1 MLHSTLETEPVATN
15 WTFRQQNFQCGLT
28 EDGQKFRPPGWCK
41 DCLVF
46 TLGSEQKLPCR
57 SARRPRVRRLFPFV
71 ISSRFSPLLSPS
83 LSTRPPAQDNRER
96 ITFHPTL
103 TASRFPPF
111 ISFLFL
117 FPCTLGNDNRF
128 SAAAA
133 RHSYAPEHSSI
144 DFSSFSLTFS
154 LFSLLQF
161 PECSAQRL
169 RVYLP
174 IHDADPLTNGY
185 NYQSVWTHVFKLPRQ
200 GR

>member
-1 MLHSTLETEPVATN
+1 MNTILGGLSFTPKRSLLHQLMG
-15 WTFRQQNFQCGLT
+15 FQQNTSDIKRCSARKNHNDYPTTQFGITQSSYFQ
-28 EDGQKFRPPGWCK
+28 EPWHHYCK

-46 TLGSEQKLPCR
+46 MLRSEQKLPCQ
-57 SARRPRVRRLFPFV
+57 SAHRPRVRCLFPFV

-83 LSTRPPAQDNRER
+83 LSTRPPAQDNCER

-154 LFSLLQF
+154 FIFFLQF
-161 PECSAQRL
+161 S
-169 RVYLP
+169 
-174 IHDADPLTNGY
+174 
-185 NYQSVWTHVFKLPRQ
+185 
-200 GR
+200 

>member
-1 MLHSTLETEPVATN
+1 VQGQARSSKYRAIFLMYSRSDRSGNCRVGAPVGHA
-15 WTFRQQNFQCGLT
+15 FDAPF
-28 EDGQKFRPPGWCK
+28 
-41 DCLVF
+41 
-46 TLGSEQKLPCR
+46 S
-57 SARRPRVRRLFPFV
+57 FV
-71 ISSRFSPLLSPS
+71 ISSRLPPPLSPS

-117 FPCTLGNDNRF
+117 FPCTLGNDDRF

-154 LFSLLQF
+154 LFSFYNF
-161 PECSAQRL
+161 PERSAQRL

-174 IHDADPLTNGY
+174 IPDADPITNKY
-185 NYQSVWTHVFKLPRQ
+185 DYQSVGTHVFKLPPRR
-200 GR
+200 GRH